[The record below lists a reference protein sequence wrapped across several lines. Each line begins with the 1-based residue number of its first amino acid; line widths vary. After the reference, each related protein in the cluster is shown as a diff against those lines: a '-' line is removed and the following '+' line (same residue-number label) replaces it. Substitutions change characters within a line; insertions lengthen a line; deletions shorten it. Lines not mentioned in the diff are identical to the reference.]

1 MVEISEINN
10 IPIDAIIT
18 LAAELKKN
26 SKKLADP
33 TEFSRGGKS
42 SVENILRDLPESEAV
57 EFLKEIEK
65 DNPTLYAQV
74 KKAIFTFDDL
84 IDGPQETSEKIWNA
98 IIAHE
103 DVDIT
108 KTPNVI
114 SLSFKGIDEEIYE
127 RCVMSLLTER
137 QKAMYDKLSETPVA
151 KAEVMKARGQIRN
164 IAYSLVPKE
173 FSVDDIFEA
182 DMIE

>member
-1 MVEISEINN
+1 MTGCN
-10 IPIDAIIT
+10 
-18 LAAELKKN
+18 
-26 SKKLADP
+26 
-33 TEFSRGGKS
+33 
-42 SVENILRDLPESEAV
+42 DLPEFEAV

-84 IDGPQETSEKIWNA
+84 IDGPQETSEKIWTA

-151 KAEVMKARGQIRN
+151 KAEVMKARGQIRT